1 MKVLISTVPFGS
13 LPNHDPLGL
22 LEAARVRYQ
31 LNPFGR
37 RLTEPELVELIH
49 DVSILIAGTE
59 PITTEVME
67 AAPQLRLIARVGIGL
82 DSVDLEAARM
92 RGIAVTYTPEAP
104 APAVAELTV
113 GLMLDL
119 LRSISRADRLMHS
132 KHWKRFLGRRLDGL
146 TVGVLGV
153 GRVGKRVIRILRGGF
168 PNVRILANDIQ
179 PDFSFGEELGIE
191 WVEKNKLYANS
202 DIVTLHLPLTQI
214 TNRLITEREIGMMKP
229 SAFIINTSRGGIVDE
244 SALATALTS
253 GCLAGA
259 AIDVFD
265 REPYSG
271 VLTDIEP
278 CILTCHMGSMSE
290 DCRAAMETEAVEDV
304 LRFVRGDSLKQPVPE
319 VEYTVSKR

>member
-13 LPNHDPLGL
+13 LPNHDLLGL

-37 RLTEPELVELIH
+37 RLTEPELIELIH

-132 KHWKRFLGRRLDGL
+132 KHWRRFLGRRLDGL

-290 DCRAAMETEAVEDV
+290 DCRAAMETEALEDV
-304 LRFVRGDSLKQPVPE
+304 LRFVRGDPLKQPVPE

>member
-13 LPNHDPLGL
+13 VPNHDPLGL

-132 KHWKRFLGRRLDGL
+132 KHWRRFLGRRLDGL

-290 DCRAAMETEAVEDV
+290 DCRAAMETEALEDV
-304 LRFVRGDSLKQPVPE
+304 LRFVRGDPLKQPVPE

>member
-37 RLTEPELVELIH
+37 RLTEPELIKLIH

-67 AAPQLRLIARVGIGL
+67 AAPQLQLIARVGIGL

-179 PDFSFGEELGIE
+179 PDFSFGEELDIE
-191 WVEKNKLYANS
+191 WVEKNKLYSNS

-265 REPYSG
+265 HEPYSG

-290 DCRAAMETEAVEDV
+290 DCRAAMETEALEDV
-304 LRFVRGDSLKQPVPE
+304 LRFVRGDPLKQPVPE

>member
-132 KHWKRFLGRRLDGL
+132 KHWRRFLGRRLDGL

-271 VLTDIEP
+271 VLTDIESS
-278 CILTCHMGSMSE
+278 ILTCHMGSMSE
-290 DCRAAMETEAVEDV
+290 DCRAAMETEALEDV
-304 LRFVRGDSLKQPVPE
+304 LRFVRGDPLKQPVPE

>member
-67 AAPQLRLIARVGIGL
+67 AAPQLQLIARVGIGL

-132 KHWKRFLGRRLDGL
+132 KHWRRFLGRRLDGL

>member
-13 LPNHDPLGL
+13 LPNHNPLGL
-22 LEAARVRYQ
+22 LEAARLRYQ

-37 RLTEPELVELIH
+37 RLTERELIELID

-59 PITTEVME
+59 PITSEVME
-67 AAPQLRLIARVGIGL
+67 AAPHLQLIARVGIGL

-132 KHWKRFLGRRLDGL
+132 KHWRRFLGRRLDGL
-146 TVGVLGV
+146 TVGVVGV

-265 REPYSG
+265 HEPYSG
-271 VLTDIEP
+271 VLTDIES

>member
-37 RLTEPELVELIH
+37 RLTEPELIELIH

>member
-13 LPNHDPLGL
+13 VPNHDPLGL

-67 AAPQLRLIARVGIGL
+67 AAPQLQLIARVGIGL

-271 VLTDIEP
+271 VLTDIES

-290 DCRAAMETEAVEDV
+290 DCRAAMETEALEDV
-304 LRFVRGDSLKQPVPE
+304 LRFVRGDPLKQPVPE

>member
-1 MKVLISTVPFGS
+1 MKVLISTVPFGN

-37 RLTEPELVELIH
+37 RLTERELMELID

-59 PITTEVME
+59 PITSEVME
-67 AAPQLRLIARVGIGL
+67 AAPHLQLIARVGIGL

-92 RGIAVTYTPEAP
+92 HGIAVTYTPEAP

-132 KHWKRFLGRRLDGL
+132 KHWKRFLGRSLDGL

-168 PNVRILANDIQ
+168 PNVLILANDIQ
-179 PDFSFGEELGIE
+179 PDYDFGNEFDVQWID
-191 WVEKNKLYANS
+191 KNGLYAKS
-202 DIVTLHLPLTQI
+202 DIITLH
-214 TNRLITEREIGMMKP
+214 
-229 SAFIINTSRGGIVDE
+229 
-244 SALATALTS
+244 
-253 GCLAGA
+253 
-259 AIDVFD
+259 
-265 REPYSG
+265 
-271 VLTDIEP
+271 
-278 CILTCHMGSMSE
+278 
-290 DCRAAMETEAVEDV
+290 
-304 LRFVRGDSLKQPVPE
+304 
-319 VEYTVSKR
+319 

>member
-37 RLTEPELVELIH
+37 RLTERELVELIH

-67 AAPQLRLIARVGIGL
+67 AAPQLQLIARVGIGL

-179 PDFSFGEELGIE
+179 PDFFFAKELGIE
-191 WVEKNKLYANS
+191 WVEKNKLYSNS

-214 TNRLITEREIGMMKP
+214 TNRLITEREIGMMNP

-271 VLTDIEP
+271 VLTDIESS
-278 CILTCHMGSMSE
+278 ILTCHMGSMSE

>member
-67 AAPQLRLIARVGIGL
+67 AAPQLQLIARVGIGL

-271 VLTDIEP
+271 VLTDIESS
-278 CILTCHMGSMSE
+278 ILTCHMGSMSE

>member
-1 MKVLISTVPFGS
+1 MKVLISTVPFAS
-13 LPNHDPLGL
+13 VPNHDPLGL

-271 VLTDIEP
+271 VLTDIESS
-278 CILTCHMGSMSE
+278 ILTCHMGSMSE

>member
-13 LPNHDPLGL
+13 VPNHDPLGL

-67 AAPQLRLIARVGIGL
+67 AAPQLQLIARVGIGL

-132 KHWKRFLGRRLDGL
+132 KHWRRFLGRRLDGL

-271 VLTDIEP
+271 VLTDIES

-290 DCRAAMETEAVEDV
+290 ACRAAMETEALEDV
-304 LRFVRGDSLKQPVPE
+304 LRFVRGDPLKQPVPE

>member
-13 LPNHDPLGL
+13 VPNHDPLGL

-82 DSVDLEAARM
+82 DSVDLEAARR

-119 LRSISRADRLMHS
+119 LRSISRAHHFMRS
-132 KHWKRFLGRRLDGL
+132 KHWRRFLGRRLDGL

-168 PNVRILANDIQ
+168 PNVVILANDIQ
-179 PDFSFGEELGIE
+179 PDTLLERNSVSGA
-191 WVEKNKLYANS
+191 WNRANS
-202 DIVTLHLPLTQI
+202 TP
-214 TNRLITEREIGMMKP
+214 NRSSTR
-229 SAFIINTSRGGIVDE
+229 FTS
-244 SALATALTS
+244 
-253 GCLAGA
+253 
-259 AIDVFD
+259 
-265 REPYSG
+265 
-271 VLTDIEP
+271 
-278 CILTCHMGSMSE
+278 H
-290 DCRAAMETEAVEDV
+290 
-304 LRFVRGDSLKQPVPE
+304 
-319 VEYTVSKR
+319 

>member
-13 LPNHDPLGL
+13 VPNHDPLGL

-67 AAPQLRLIARVGIGL
+67 AAPQLQLIARVGIGL

-265 REPYSG
+265 HEPYSG
-271 VLTDIEP
+271 VLTDIES

-290 DCRAAMETEAVEDV
+290 DCRAAMETEALEDV
-304 LRFVRGDSLKQPVPE
+304 LRFVRGDPLKQPVPE

>member
-13 LPNHDPLGL
+13 LPNHNPLGL
-22 LEAARVRYQ
+22 LEAARLRCQ

-37 RLTEPELVELIH
+37 RLTERELMELID

-59 PITTEVME
+59 PITSEVME
-67 AAPQLRLIARVGIGL
+67 AAPHLQLIARVGIGL

-92 RGIAVTYTPEAP
+92 HGIAVTYTPEAP

-132 KHWKRFLGRRLDGL
+132 KHWRRFLGRRLDGL
-146 TVGVLGV
+146 TVGVVGV

-179 PDFSFGEELGIE
+179 PDFSFGKELGIE
-191 WVEKNKLYANS
+191 WVEKNKLYSNS
-202 DIVTLHLPLTQI
+202 DIVTLHLPLTPI
-214 TNRLITEREIGMMKP
+214 TNRLITEREIGMLKP
-229 SAFIINTSRGGIVDE
+229 SAFLINNSRGGIVDE
-244 SALATALTS
+244 SALAAALTS
-253 GCLAGA
+253 GRLAGA

-265 REPYSG
+265 HEPYSG
-271 VLTDIEP
+271 VLTDIES

-319 VEYTVSKR
+319 VEYTVSKW

>member
-37 RLTEPELVELIH
+37 RLTEPELIELIH

-67 AAPQLRLIARVGIGL
+67 AAPQLQLIARVGIGL

-229 SAFIINTSRGGIVDE
+229 SAFIINTSRGGIV
-244 SALATALTS
+244 
-253 GCLAGA
+253 
-259 AIDVFD
+259 
-265 REPYSG
+265 
-271 VLTDIEP
+271 
-278 CILTCHMGSMSE
+278 
-290 DCRAAMETEAVEDV
+290 
-304 LRFVRGDSLKQPVPE
+304 
-319 VEYTVSKR
+319 